1 MENLVKLTIDGV
13 SVEVPAGT
21 TVLEAAKKAGINIPT
36 LCYLKDINQIGACRM
51 CIVDTGARAFGA
63 ACVLPVSNG
72 MNVKTNTPKIREA
85 RRVNLELLLSN
96 HDKKC
101 LECARNQK
109 CELQQLCQ
117 DLGVEDVDKYKGK
130 INEYDIDDLSP
141 SIVRNNNKCILCR
154 RCVAAC
160 NNTQAV
166 GVIGPMQRG
175 FKTKIGS
182 AWEMPLNDAACIN
195 CGQCIAACPTGALY
209 EKDSTKAVWNLL
221 ADETKH
227 VVVQPAPAVRAALG
241 EEFGI
246 PMGTSVTGKMAAA
259 LRRLGFE
266 KVFDTDWAA
275 DLTIMEEGTEF
286 IGRLKNGGTL
296 PMITSCSPGWIKF
309 CETYYPD
316 FIPNLS
322 SCKSPHEMEGAMI
335 KSYWAEKEGID
346 PKDIRVVSVMP
357 CTAKKFEARRPELSH
372 NGMQDVDEVIT
383 TRELAKMI
391 KEAGIDFV
399 NLPDEDFDPML
410 GESTGAGVIFGA
422 TGGVME
428 AALRTVYEKVTGK
441 TLDKV
446 DFEAVRG
453 TEGIKEATVKV
464 ERGGCP
470 RHRERGEAA
479 GQRPQRREDLPL
491 HRGHGMPR
499 RLRNRRRT
507 AHRFRPE
514 ADGMRSQGP
523 ACRGPVQ
530 RGREQAAAE
539 VPRECLHH
547 GGVQG
552 LPGRAQQPSGPRAAA
567 YPLYST
573 PEVQEVIRDLFQAA
587 HLQKC
592 AAFLFA
598 DRKTNATLP

>member
-36 LCYLKDINQIGACRM
+36 LCYLKDINKIGACRM
-51 CIVDTGARAFGA
+51 CIVDAGARAFGA
-63 ACVLPVSNG
+63 ACVLPVANG

-101 LECARNQK
+101 LDCARNQK
-109 CELQQLCQ
+109 CELQQMCQ
-117 DLGVEDVDKYKGK
+117 DLGVDDVDKYKGK
-130 INEYDIDDLSP
+130 MNEYDIDDLSP

-160 NNTQAV
+160 NKTQAV
-166 GVIGPMQRG
+166 GVIGPMGRG
-175 FKTKIGS
+175 FKTKIAS
-182 AWEMPLNDAACIN
+182 AWEQPLNDVACIN

-209 EKDSTKAVWNLL
+209 EKDSTKAVWALL

-259 LRRLGFE
+259 LRRMGFE

-286 IGRLKNGGTL
+286 ISRLKNGGTL
-296 PMITSCSPGWIKF
+296 PLITSCSPGWIKF

-346 PKDIRVVSVMP
+346 PKDIKVVSVMP
-357 CTAKKFEARRPELSH
+357 CTAKKFEAKRPELSH
-372 NGMQDVDEVIT
+372 NGLQDVDEVIT

-391 KEAGIDFV
+391 KEAGIDFA
-399 NLPDEDFDPML
+399 NLPDEDFDPVL

-428 AALRTVYEKVTGK
+428 AALRTVYEVVTGE
-441 TLDKV
+441 TLEKV

-453 TEGIKEATVKV
+453 TEGIKEATIKV
-464 ERGGCP
+464 GDLDVNVAVAHGTANAAKLLDSVRSGEKAYHFIEVMGCPGGCVT
-470 RHRERGEAA
+470 GG
-479 GQRPQRREDLPL
+479 GQPIVSAQKR
-491 HRGHGMPR
+491 M
-499 RLRNRRRT
+499 
-507 AHRFRPE
+507 
-514 ADGMRSQGP
+514 
-523 ACRGPVQ
+523 
-530 RGREQAAAE
+530 
-539 VPRECLHH
+539 ECDPKAL
-547 GGVQG
+547 
-552 LPGRAQQPSGPRAAA
+552 RAAA
-567 YPLYST
+567 LYNEDANKPQRKSHENASVMT
-573 PEVQEVIRDLFQAA
+573 LYKDYLGEPNSHLA
-587 HLQKC
+587 HELLHTHYTARPKY
-592 AAFLFA
+592 
-598 DRKTNATLP
+598 KK

>member
-51 CIVDTGARAFGA
+51 CIVDAGARAFGA
-63 ACVLPVSNG
+63 ACVLPVANG

-101 LECARNQK
+101 LDCARNQK
-109 CELQQLCQ
+109 CELQQMCQ
-117 DLGVEDVDKYKGK
+117 DLGVDDVDKYKGK
-130 INEYDIDDLSP
+130 MNEYDIDDLSP

-166 GVIGPMQRG
+166 GVIGPMGRG

-182 AWEMPLNDAACIN
+182 AWEQPLNDVACIN

-209 EKDSTKAVWNLL
+209 EKDGTKAVWDLL
-221 ADETKH
+221 NDETKT

-259 LRRLGFE
+259 LRRLGFN
-266 KVFDTDWAA
+266 KVFDTDWGA

-286 IGRLKNGGTL
+286 IGRLNNGGVL

-335 KSYWAEKEGID
+335 KTYWAEKVGID

-391 KEAGIDFV
+391 KEAGIDFA
-399 NLPDEDFDPML
+399 NLPDEDFDPVL

-428 AALRTVYEKVTGK
+428 AALRTVYEKVTGQ
-441 TLDKV
+441 TLEKV

-464 ERGGCP
+464 GDLDVNVAVAHGTANAAKLLDSVRSGEKSYHFIEVMGCPGGCVT
-470 RHRERGEAA
+470 GG
-479 GQRPQRREDLPL
+479 GQPIVSAQKRMECDPKALRAKALYTEDANKPQRKSHENASVMALYKDYLGEPNSHLAHELL
-491 HRGHGMPR
+491 HTHYVE
-499 RLRNRRRT
+499 
-507 AHRFRPE
+507 RPK
-514 ADGMRSQGP
+514 
-523 ACRGPVQ
+523 
-530 RGREQAAAE
+530 
-539 VPRECLHH
+539 
-547 GGVQG
+547 
-552 LPGRAQQPSGPRAAA
+552 
-567 YPLYST
+567 Y
-573 PEVQEVIRDLFQAA
+573 
-587 HLQKC
+587 K
-592 AAFLFA
+592 
-598 DRKTNATLP
+598 K